1 MRAHA
6 ESILLC
12 LGGMPLMRSSEL
24 LTLAVSLS
32 LLATLAVAAVV
43 GMRWF
48 HANRERLA
56 RWVTLGWQRIA
67 KSPRFAAVRAR
78 HPRAWAFVVARLA
91 RGEYLGL
98 HLTVGIIV
106 SLAALWL
113 FGGVTE
119 DVIHHD
125 PLTAVDLQLASWF
138 RRHATPLGD
147 SVGVFFSTIGSPMGM
162 AVLAITVA
170 IVLVYRRCWI
180 SLAAWAAAFA
190 GAGVLAYAIKVI
202 IHRPRPDGATRFLR
216 GASFSFPSGHALG
229 SLVGFGMLAYLLV
242 SSWPPARR
250 HRVMVSIGA
259 AMLVLAIGIARLYL
273 VVHYLSDVIAGFAAG
288 MVWLAACITAVEIAL
303 RQRGRDTSSVGL
315 ERPRTA
321 RPSSGPTTQARE

>member
-1 MRAHA
+1 M
-6 ESILLC
+6 LC
-12 LGGMPLMRSSEL
+12 SRDMPHMRSSGL

-32 LLATLAVAAVV
+32 LLLLSTLAVAAVV

-56 RWVTLGWQRIA
+56 RWVTLRWQRVA
-67 KSPRFAAVRAR
+67 KSPRFAAVRSR
-78 HPRAWAFVVARLA
+78 YPRAWTFVAARLA

-98 HLTVGIIV
+98 HLTVGIIF

-125 PLTAVDLQLASWF
+125 PLTAVDLELASWL
-138 RRHATPLGD
+138 RTHATPVGD
-147 SVGVFFSTIGSPMGM
+147 SVGVFFSTIGSPTGM
-162 AVLAITVA
+162 AVLAIAVA
-170 IVLVYRRCWI
+170 MMLVYRRWWI
-180 SLAAWAAAFA
+180 SLAGWAAAFA
-190 GAGVLAYAIKVI
+190 GAGVLAYAIKII
-202 IHRPRPDGATRFLR
+202 IHRPRPDGATRFLH
-216 GASFSFPSGHALG
+216 GGSFSFPSGHALG

-250 HRVMVSIGA
+250 HRVLVTIGA
-259 AMLVLAIGIARLYL
+259 AALVLAIGIARLYL

-288 MVWLAACITAVEIAL
+288 MVWLAACITGVEIAL
-303 RQRGRDTSSVGL
+303 RQRGRLVG
-315 ERPRTA
+315 
-321 RPSSGPTTQARE
+321 